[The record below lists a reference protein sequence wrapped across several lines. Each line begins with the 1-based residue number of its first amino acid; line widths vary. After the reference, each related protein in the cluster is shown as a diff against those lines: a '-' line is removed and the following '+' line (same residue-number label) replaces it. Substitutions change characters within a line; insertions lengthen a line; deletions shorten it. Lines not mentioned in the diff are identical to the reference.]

1 MYQDLV
7 HQCKHIQTIEVEL
20 FHHQYRRNCGW
31 IIDTETVESL
41 RANIMVT
48 LGNCFPD
55 TVTKKL
61 SPVCGGTFNNEHIH
75 DEQLEDYKLVY
86 KKKKP
91 NQTP

>member
-1 MYQDLV
+1 
-7 HQCKHIQTIEVEL
+7 
-20 FHHQYRRNCGW
+20 
-31 IIDTETVESL
+31 
-41 RANIMVT
+41 MVT